1 MVKALDQIEKIC
13 KDGLPV
19 ATLEIAIA
27 NQTNLIN
34 RYFAF
39 TDALTKIIEAE

>member
-19 ATLEIAIA
+19 STLEIAIE
-27 NQTNLIN
+27 NQYNLIN
-34 RYFAF
+34 RYFKF
-39 TDALTKIIEAE
+39 TDALTQIIEAE

>member
-27 NQTNLIN
+27 NQTNLVN
-34 RYFAF
+34 RYFGF
-39 TDALTKIIEAE
+39 IDALTQIIEAE